1 MPQEQLLLRNVPA
14 DLKLALMQAAE
25 YGQTN
30 MQAIAVGILA
40 EHFKVKYQPTHN
52 RGLLANPENTTMN
65 LRLPPELHRKLR
77 IASAGD
83 GVANADKALQV
94 IGEKLG
100 IEISP
105 DHFNRRGANKRA
117 LRAQKEETTA

>member
-94 IGEKLG
+94 IGE
-100 IEISP
+100 
-105 DHFNRRGANKRA
+105 
-117 LRAQKEETTA
+117 